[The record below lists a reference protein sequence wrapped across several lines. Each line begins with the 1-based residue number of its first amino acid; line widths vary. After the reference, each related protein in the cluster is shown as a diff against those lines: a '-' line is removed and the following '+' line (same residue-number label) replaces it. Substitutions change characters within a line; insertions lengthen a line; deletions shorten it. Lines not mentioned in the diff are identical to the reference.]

1 MIPSLLADILWYAL
15 PVLALVTLVLGI
27 RWRGKSPA
35 WLPLVAA
42 LAPLGTIALMLDT
55 ASIDPAGWEQYRGNL
70 LPPPL
75 AALALLVLAAVFLGR
90 RWRGRGILLLAG
102 LSISAAFGVLMLAVQ
117 LA

>member
-1 MIPSLLADILWYAL
+1 
-15 PVLALVTLVLGI
+15 VLALVTLVLGV
-27 RWRGKSPA
+27 RWRGKSPV

-75 AALALLVLAAVFLGR
+75 AEIALLVLAAVFLGR
-90 RWRGRGILLLAG
+90 RWRGRGILLLVG
-102 LSISAAFGVLMLAVQ
+102 LSISAAFGVLMLAVR